1 MALHS
6 LARSSQGVD
15 SLAFEDWVMK
25 RVLVGLSAVT
35 IAIVS
40 VQGRAIAGEYSQSDV
55 SEEIRQKVSIP
66 VLLPTEAVVRQHL
79 FDQGETIYEYS
90 RASGQNYHVTFSTN
104 PNCGDA
110 NACLRFSVGGT
121 RGKAID
127 TTLPDTKGSSEYI
140 RLSDGSK
147 ALAKKQCGASCWGV
161 VQWKSKGVLYEVW
174 TKARN
179 YQAAIAIANS
189 MVKGDRS
196 KAFEKRAVGD
206 RSADLVAVSNW
217 QWSIFDDIRI
227 SDFVVSK
234 K

>member
-1 MALHS
+1 
-6 LARSSQGVD
+6 
-15 SLAFEDWVMK
+15 MK

-35 IAIVS
+35 IALVS

-66 VLLPTEAVVRQHL
+66 VLLPTDDLVRQTI
-79 FDQGETIYEYS
+79 FDQSESVYAFS
-90 RASGQNYHVTFSTN
+90 RSSGREYHVTFSTI
-104 PNCGDA
+104 PNCDA

-127 TTLPDTKGSSEYI
+127 TELPQGASSEYI

-196 KAFEKRAVGD
+196 KAAEKASTGD

-227 SDFVVSK
+227 PDFVVSK